1 MGTELHVRSVARAV
15 SILEQF
21 TMERPEPN
29 LTEISAGIGLSKS
42 TTHRL
47 LSTLENAGMV
57 DLDRATG
64 HYRLGLKAFRLGCT
78 ASNSMDLVKQAEP
91 LLRAIAE
98 ETDQTALLLV
108 EDGAQALC
116 LRRFEGHQQVR
127 VLVLEAGRHAPF
139 NCGAAQRV
147 LLAYLPE
154 DQWEDVVAHH
164 ALRMTQ
170 YSLTTR
176 EELERDRRDIRERGC
191 SMGWEDTTLHAC
203 TLGAP
208 VHGADGS
215 VVAAVSILGI
225 VQQFPAERLPSLIRR
240 VMQLGGDLSSKLGYM
255 PQQGDQ

>member
-1 MGTELHVRSVARAV
+1 MGADLHVRSVARAV

-42 TTHRL
+42 TSHRL
-47 LSTLENAGMV
+47 LSTLEGAGLV
-57 DLDRATG
+57 DFDRRTG
-64 HYRLGLKAFRLGCT
+64 RYRLGLKAFRFGCV

-91 LLRAIAE
+91 LLRGIAE

-108 EDGAQALC
+108 VDDTEALC
-116 LRRFEGHQQVR
+116 VRRFEGQQQVR
-127 VLVLEAGRHAPF
+127 VLVLDAGRHAPF

-154 DQWEDVVAHH
+154 GLWEDVVAHH
-164 ALRMTQ
+164 IRRMTQ

-191 SMGWEDTTLHAC
+191 SVGWEDSTLHAC

-208 VHGADGS
+208 VRGADGG
-215 VVAAVSILGI
+215 VVAAVGILGI
-225 VQQFPAERLPSLIRR
+225 VQQFPAERLPTLIRR
-240 VMQLGGDLSSKLGYM
+240 VMQLGDDLSSKLGYM
-255 PQQGDQ
+255 PHQGE